1 MCLTLFFAKGS
12 RCLGRNDKWPIS
24 TLTCKHEGRDYCLLP
39 STSWICLWGL
49 MTTTLGLDL
58 EPGISQRL
66 GKVVIHWTSDG
77 HRVGHRLCFFVVFS
91 KAATEV
97 LLNHRIT
104 DCVRYND
111 IMSEGRRK
119 KTNPGYYH
127 TCNLENTSV
136 ITPTSEYKLFCL
148 WKKSLHGRTHL
159 SRVCFNHYAS

>member
-24 TLTCKHEGRDYCLLP
+24 TLTCKHEGSDYCLLP

-58 EPGISQRL
+58 EPGISQCL

-77 HRVGHRLCFFVVFS
+77 YRVGHRLCFFVVFS

-97 LLNHRIT
+97 LLNHRIA

-119 KTNPGYYH
+119 NKPWLLTHMQCIKITLLSLHQQVNTND
-127 TCNLENTSV
+127 LV
-136 ITPTSEYKLFCL
+136 SEK
-148 WKKSLHGRTHL
+148 KKSPQQNTL
-159 SRVCFNHYAS
+159 